1 MPLIECLK
9 RELTSIEEAI
19 TYEELNDRAYTR
31 HYAILLRK
39 KRILKGTIK
48 KWESVERR
56 ASK

>member
-31 HYAILLRK
+31 HYAMLLRK

-48 KWESVERR
+48 KW
-56 ASK
+56 